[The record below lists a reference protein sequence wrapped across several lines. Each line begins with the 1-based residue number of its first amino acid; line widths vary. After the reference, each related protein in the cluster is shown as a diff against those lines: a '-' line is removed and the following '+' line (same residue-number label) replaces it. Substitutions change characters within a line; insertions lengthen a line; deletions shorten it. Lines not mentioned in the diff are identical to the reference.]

1 MFPIFHH
8 VSTMIRIAGLR
19 ATDACLAPVCLC
31 DMQQLCSR
39 LMPQVCLL
47 LVDKS
52 SEVRDLALSVI
63 TSCTAVVRAYH
74 KENKKPSLGSDE
86 VAPSAL
92 PSGITAQ
99 PTAANGQSSSGWTT
113 WAVDGF
119 SKSIER
125 VALNA
130 TANQSVSPLVEPSPT
145 TQPPKGQTKQQESKP
160 QKKADAWG
168 DDDLDFEDEEE
179 TSPPPQ
185 SKQWSDMPSK
195 SKPNTSVKLID
206 QNPAPD
212 FDDWDEAP
220 PPSSKSTKRF
230 EVVVNLSDPP
240 KTIHIYPKANKVK
253 VDQPTIKKMPA
264 PTHSSF
270 DDWDDA
276 PTQSHSNGQPPKST
290 IAPIADEFDDWGDD
304 LDNVDLPPGEAWGD
318 EDDLDLDLNVLG
330 DPSTLLESKSK
341 KTSASAPP
349 ISKATNNLPTT
360 TLPATTPTKATPPA
374 PASKAKVV
382 TSTKKEKE
390 TSSSTV
396 KKSSKPAPVVKKLA
410 VSSSETDN
418 WDDF

>member
-1 MFPIFHH
+1 M
-8 VSTMIRIAGLR
+8 R

-86 VAPSAL
+86 VAQSAL
-92 PSGITAQ
+92 PSGIAVQ

-130 TANQSVSPLVEPSPT
+130 TVNQSLSPLVEPSPT
-145 TQPPKGQTKQQESKP
+145 AQTPKVQMKQQESKP

-195 SKPNTSVKLID
+195 SKPNTSKKPIE
-206 QNPAPD
+206 QNSAPD

-220 PPSSKSTKRF
+220 PSLPKSTKTK
-230 EVVVNLSDPP
+230 E
-240 KTIHIYPKANKVK
+240 KI
-253 VDQPTIKKMPA
+253 DQPIIKKMPA

-276 PTQSHSNGQPPKST
+276 PTQSHSNGQLPKST
-290 IAPIADEFDDWGDD
+290 VAPIPDEFDDWGGD
-304 LDNVDLPPGEAWGD
+304 LEDVDLPPGEAWGD

-330 DPSTLLESKSK
+330 DSSKFLESQSK
-341 KTSASAPP
+341 KASAPAPP
-349 ISKATNNLPTT
+349 ISKVTTNLPTP
-360 TLPATTPTKATPPA
+360 TLPVATPPKATPPA
-374 PASKAKVV
+374 PASKAKVA
-382 TSTKKEKE
+382 TSTKKEKD